1 LQTMRDRT
9 VEATGKSN
17 PTIRDF
23 IDVTQRGRLRDPWV
37 GTGKDIADR
46 MEEWFTSP
54 ACDGFV
60 ISASCVPGTYE
71 DFVEFVV
78 PELQKRGLHHKDYK
92 GATLRENV
100 GLAYPEFGNRRK
112 RPA

>member
-1 LQTMRDRT
+1 
-9 VEATGKSN
+9 
-17 PTIRDF
+17 
-23 IDVTQRGRLRDPWV
+23 
-37 GTGKDIADR
+37 
-46 MEEWFTSP
+46 EWFTSP